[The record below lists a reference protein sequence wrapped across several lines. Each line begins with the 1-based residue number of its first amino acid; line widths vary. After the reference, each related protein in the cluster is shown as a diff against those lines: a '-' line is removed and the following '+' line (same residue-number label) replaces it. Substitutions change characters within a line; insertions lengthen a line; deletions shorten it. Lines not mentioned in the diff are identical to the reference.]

1 MITINGASI
10 IEIVVT
16 PEMTVA
22 SLLNHLGIEGGQ
34 KGIAVAVNDEV
45 VPRSQWSAHELA
57 DGDRVE
63 IIRATQGG

>member
-1 MITINGASI
+1 MILLHGEPLVGFPIVEGA
-10 IEIVVT
+10 
-16 PEMTVA
+16 TVA

-45 VPRSQWSAHELA
+45 VPRSQWSAHALA